1 MTSYHSFSCCLQ
13 TMSTLSVS
21 MSELRVSD
29 TLVVDDTLVIDT
41 LVNRLDFTKQVCAD
55 MNLQLL

>member
-1 MTSYHSFSCCLQ
+1 
-13 TMSTLSVS
+13 